1 MWHIMSRI
9 FPTLIFSLLK
19 HCFSGS
25 RGRLGGLEVM
35 NLLSDTHVW
44 IWLYF
49 NFLLDIDAHRPSDIP
64 GNGLSA
70 DEYDIQIHPI
80 KEITA

>member
-1 MWHIMSRI
+1 
-9 FPTLIFSLLK
+9 
-19 HCFSGS
+19 
-25 RGRLGGLEVM
+25 M